1 MKLSEY
7 QGEAALDV
15 LADLIEP
22 AGEIMSDKEIGDVF
36 KKNRFKAI
44 GLAIK
49 NHKKAVIQIMATM
62 DGVPVDEYKCNV
74 FTLPVKILE
83 LLNELS
89 SQQGNSLSI
98 LFICHDISLVQQ
110 FCDRVLVMYHGGIVE
125 EGTPDEVIQHPRN
138 AYTQRLIDSVL

>member
-7 QGEAALDV
+7 QGEAALEL

-22 AGEIMSDKEIGDVF
+22 AGEIMSDKEIGEVF

-49 NHKKAVIQIMATM
+49 NHKKAVMQIMAVL

-74 FTLPVKILE
+74 FTLPAKILE
-83 LLNELS
+83 LLNDPDLIQLFQYQGQTGDAKS
-89 SQQGNSLSI
+89 SGSVSGNT
-98 LFICHDISLVQQ
+98 
-110 FCDRVLVMYHGGIVE
+110 GE
-125 EGTPDEVIQHPRN
+125 
-138 AYTQRLIDSVL
+138 

>member
-7 QGEAALDV
+7 QGEAALDI

-22 AGEIMSDKEIGDVF
+22 AGEIMSDKEIGEVF

-44 GLAIK
+44 GMAIK
-49 NHKKAVIQIMATM
+49 NHKKAVMHIMAIM

-83 LLNELS
+83 LLNTPELAQLFPSQGQTGDANS
-89 SQQGNSLSI
+89 SGSASENT
-98 LFICHDISLVQQ
+98 
-110 FCDRVLVMYHGGIVE
+110 E
-125 EGTPDEVIQHPRN
+125 E
-138 AYTQRLIDSVL
+138 

>member
-7 QGEAALDV
+7 QGEAALDI

-49 NHKKAVIQIMATM
+49 NHKKAVMQIMATM

-83 LLNELS
+83 LLNDSELIRLFTYQGQTGDANS
-89 SQQGNSLSI
+89 SGSASENI
-98 LFICHDISLVQQ
+98 
-110 FCDRVLVMYHGGIVE
+110 E
-125 EGTPDEVIQHPRN
+125 E
-138 AYTQRLIDSVL
+138 

>member
-22 AGEIMSDKEIGDVF
+22 AGEIMSDKEIGEVY
-36 KKNRFKAI
+36 KENRFKAI

-49 NHKKAVIQIMATM
+49 KHKKAVIQIMATM

-74 FTLPVKILE
+74 FTLPATILE
-83 LLNELS
+83 LLNDPDLIQLVTYQGQTGDANS
-89 SQQGNSLSI
+89 SSSASENI
-98 LFICHDISLVQQ
+98 ED
-110 FCDRVLVMYHGGIVE
+110 
-125 EGTPDEVIQHPRN
+125 
-138 AYTQRLIDSVL
+138 

>member
-7 QGEAALDV
+7 QGEAALDI
-15 LADLIEP
+15 LADMIEP
-22 AGEIMSDKEIGDVF
+22 AGEIMSDKEIGEAF

-49 NHKKAVIQIMATM
+49 NHKKAVMQIMATM

-83 LLNELS
+83 LLNDSELIRLFTYQGQTGDANS
-89 SQQGNSLSI
+89 SGSASENI
-98 LFICHDISLVQQ
+98 
-110 FCDRVLVMYHGGIVE
+110 E
-125 EGTPDEVIQHPRN
+125 E
-138 AYTQRLIDSVL
+138 